1 VVALVLVYQ
10 LRDDV
15 KMIGLEES
23 QRQQEKLAA
32 REELGLAAEE
42 IQDLDVDDEIADAL
56 LGGTATCGPTAQ
68 TRRCSTAK

>member
-1 VVALVLVYQ
+1 MVALVLVYQ
-10 LRDDV
+10 LRDEV

-23 QRQQEKLAA
+23 QQEKLAA
-32 REELGLAAEE
+32 REERGLAAEE
-42 IQDLDVDDEIADAL
+42 IQDLDVDGEIADAL